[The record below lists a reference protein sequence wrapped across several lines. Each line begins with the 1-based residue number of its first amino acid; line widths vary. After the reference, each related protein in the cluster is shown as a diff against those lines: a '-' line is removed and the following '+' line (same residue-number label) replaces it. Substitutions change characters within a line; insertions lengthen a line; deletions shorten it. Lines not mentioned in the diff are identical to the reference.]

1 MARQVSLSKFLV
13 SWLHISK
20 NVENLAL
27 VMFKLIRTSIIKT
40 TIEYFFHAD
49 WMYARGEYYL
59 VLVLTNCHV
68 SFKTHKYKLLKWF
81 TQVWRKKYLK
91 KKNSVFIRS
100 HAVHRVSITFINCI
114 DNRSNI
120 SYGFLVDASILRI
133 VFFLEY
139 FILVY
144 PVFVLS

>member
-40 TIEYFFHAD
+40 TIEYFFHGD

-91 KKNSVFIRS
+91 KKNFS
-100 HAVHRVSITFINCI
+100 VSIRIYMVYMVRNYYIN
-114 DNRSNI
+114 NQRWAQEKI
-120 SYGFLVDASILRI
+120 SVEGFWKK
-133 VFFLEY
+133 Y
-139 FILVY
+139 FY
-144 PVFVLS
+144 RDEW